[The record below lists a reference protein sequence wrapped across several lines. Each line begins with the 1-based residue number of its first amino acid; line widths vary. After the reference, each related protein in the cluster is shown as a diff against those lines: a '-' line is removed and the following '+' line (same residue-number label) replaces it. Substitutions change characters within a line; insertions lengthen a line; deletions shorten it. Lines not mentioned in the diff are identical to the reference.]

1 LICAYIVLKNT
12 YSPSPVTESA
22 KAAEGMKQEKEESA
36 KEKGEQ
42 RKMEEK
48 WKKNGK
54 PKVNAKVAK
63 IK

>member
-1 LICAYIVLKNT
+1 M
-12 YSPSPVTESA
+12 TESA